1 MAHVEGTIEIEPK
14 CFSVS
19 NVDIVANFCEYT
31 RYISDDEGQILS
43 EISIGSVFA
52 GESIEL
58 PANIVNNTPQSCEY
72 RISRKKGRP
81 TEESNSLITPQ

>member
-1 MAHVEGTIEIEPK
+1 
-14 CFSVS
+14 
-19 NVDIVANFCEYT
+19 
-31 RYISDDEGQILS
+31 LS